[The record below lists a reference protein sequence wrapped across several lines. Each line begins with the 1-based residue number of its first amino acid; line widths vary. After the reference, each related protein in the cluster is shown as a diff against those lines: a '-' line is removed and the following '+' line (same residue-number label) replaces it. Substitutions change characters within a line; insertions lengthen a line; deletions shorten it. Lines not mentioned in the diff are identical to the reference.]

1 MIYLAVS
8 AFFTGVALGY
18 IVCAFL
24 KEINESFKL
33 HEFYLEETRK
43 TLEKTFVENE
53 VLEKNPEEDK

>member
-8 AFFTGVALGY
+8 AFFIGVALGY
-18 IVCAFL
+18 IVSAFL
-24 KEINESFKL
+24 KEINKSFKL